1 MIFLILLNGQVQAG
15 VRYSSF
21 GPTHCPQVGR
31 WLQIAQFP
39 TPVCDHCEREEK
51 APGWSWLRSSGIC
64 HSVTDDLRRAK
75 YVTSVNRDRDRQ
87 RNREMSVV
95 MDESLQEPWATGQI
109 DESVRE
115 RGKRKRDLSD
125 GVETPTILQLKAK
138 IADESLMNFFRK
150 AVQWPVFTI
159 EMQHSSRAKTE
170 GQLTFWEGSLWTTFV
185 CVCVCVCVRA
195 CVHACVRACV
205 RACVCVCVWSCQ
217 CSQCLCTNRMR
228 LTEIHWR
235 SFEQIC
241 SKILKS

>member
-1 MIFLILLNGQVQAG
+1 M
-15 VRYSSF
+15 
-21 GPTHCPQVGR
+21 
-31 WLQIAQFP
+31 
-39 TPVCDHCEREEK
+39 
-51 APGWSWLRSSGIC
+51 
-64 HSVTDDLRRAK
+64 TDDLRRAK

-170 GQLTFWEGSLWTTFV
+170 GQLTF
-185 CVCVCVCVRA
+185 
-195 CVHACVRACV
+195 
-205 RACVCVCVWSCQ
+205 
-217 CSQCLCTNRMR
+217 
-228 LTEIHWR
+228 
-235 SFEQIC
+235 
-241 SKILKS
+241 